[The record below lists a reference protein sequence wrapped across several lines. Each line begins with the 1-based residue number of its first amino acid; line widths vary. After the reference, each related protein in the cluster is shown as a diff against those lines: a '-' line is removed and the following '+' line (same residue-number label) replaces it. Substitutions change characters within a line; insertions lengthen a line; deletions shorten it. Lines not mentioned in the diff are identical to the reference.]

1 MATNPLLEQAARERA
16 ERTGQA
22 DRAEQKQD
30 NARERGA
37 AFGDTFAAGAAAKA
51 AKKDKEWKENRR
63 SISVWIHQDQHKA
76 LNQMRLD
83 TGLSVRRL
91 IEEAVNELLKSKG
104 KEAVDI
110 GDPKPFG
117 D

>member
-1 MATNPLLEQAARERA
+1 MANPLLEQAAQERA
-16 ERTGQA
+16 KRTA
-22 DRAEQKQD
+22 QKQD
-30 NARERGA
+30 EARERGGA
-37 AFGDTFAAGAAAKA
+37 VADTFGAGAAAKA

-104 KEAVDI
+104 REAIDI

>member
-1 MATNPLLEQAARERA
+1 MANSLLEKAARERA
-16 ERTGQA
+16 ERTA
-22 DRAEQKQD
+22 QKQD
-30 NARERGA
+30 EARERGGA
-37 AFGDTFAAGAAAKA
+37 TADAFQAGAAAKV

-104 KEAVDI
+104 REAIDI

>member
-1 MATNPLLEQAARERA
+1 MASLLEKAAKERA
-16 ERTGQA
+16 ERTA
-22 DRAEQKQD
+22 QKQD
-30 NARERGA
+30 EARERGGA
-37 AFGDTFAAGAAAKA
+37 IAEAFAGGAAAKA
-51 AKKDKEWKENRR
+51 DRKDKEWKTNRR
-63 SISVWIHQDQHKA
+63 SISVWIHKDQHTA

-104 KEAVDI
+104 REAIDI